1 MLNEPKWPLDPWL
14 AASLLQ
20 KSIRRGLPEVAAYAA
35 TAYHR
40 MRGKQAWRRLI
51 IIAFEDIGIG
61 APELVAAVTR
71 DCAQALRRTPEA
83 GDAAALAGLARRMAA
98 ASKDRSADYLIS
110 AIKHHPDWE
119 RHRVAVAR
127 LAIHDR
133 IRLAIDPAAGLA
145 VRATA
150 TWYASGVNGGGPP
163 MICQGNLGGLLT
175 AFREAGAPTDISTA
189 VLHAVD
195 RTKEPI
201 TLFLPLLFEIVDRSS
216 VGQPI
221 RSPQVDDPS
230 GSDGLPHWVLDK
242 HTAIGKRAIGEFAQ
256 RNDAVRVALEE
267 AVPEFRARDV
277 TLMAAFYVDAVG
289 LDQKLAW
296 EGQLA
301 LERAG
306 MEADMLS
313 AGCPREAAE
322 DIIAAVRENLPHL
335 NAIRARALSVAHR
348 MPLFDIDPEGES

>member
-1 MLNEPKWPLDPWL
+1 MLNEPNWPLDPWL

-20 KSIRRGLPEVAAYAA
+20 KSIRRGLPELAAYAA

-83 GDAAALAGLARRMAA
+83 GDAAALAELARRMAA
-98 ASKDRSADYLIS
+98 APKDRSADYLIS

-119 RHRVAVAR
+119 RHRVAVVR
-127 LAIHDR
+127 LAIEDR
-133 IRLAIDPAAGLA
+133 IRLAAAPAADLA
-145 VRATA
+145 LRATA
-150 TWYASGVNGGGPP
+150 TWYASGVNGGGAP
-163 MICQGNLGGLLT
+163 MIGHGDLSGLLT
-175 AFREAGAPTDISTA
+175 AFREAGVPSDIATA
-189 VLHAVD
+189 ALHAVD

-201 TLFLPLLFEIVDRSS
+201 TLFLPLLFEVVDRSS

-221 RSPQVDDPS
+221 CSRQADEPS
-230 GSDGLPHWVLDK
+230 GPDGLPLWVLDK
-242 HTAIGKRAIGEFAQ
+242 HTAIGKRAIGEFAR
-256 RNDAVRVALEE
+256 RNNPVRIALEE

-277 TLMAAFYVDAVG
+277 ALMAAFYVDAVE
-289 LDQKLAW
+289 LHKKLAW
-296 EGQLA
+296 QGQLK

-313 AGCPREAAE
+313 AGCPREAAA
-322 DIIAAVRENLPHL
+322 DIITAVRENLPHL
-335 NAIRARALSVAHR
+335 DAIRARALSVAYR
-348 MPLFDIDPEGES
+348 MPLFDIDPEGEC